1 METQIERR
9 RRALT
14 AEDVSALVDAIEARA
29 MDRIQKS
36 LGRTVLNLAV
46 TWAVRTIIVVAIYSA
61 GAAGLLRRILP
72 S

>member
-14 AEDVSALVDAIEARA
+14 DEDVSALVDAIEARA
-29 MDRIQKS
+29 VDRLQKS

-46 TWAVRTIIVVAIYSA
+46 TWALRTIVLIAIYSA
-61 GAAGLLRRILP
+61 GAAGILRRVFP
-72 S
+72 T

>member
-1 METQIERR
+1 MDTQIERR

-29 MDRIQKS
+29 MDRLQRS

-46 TWAVRTIIVVAIYSA
+46 TWTLRTIVIIAMYSA
-61 GAAGLLRRILP
+61 GAAGILRRIFP
-72 S
+72 T

>member
-14 AEDVSALVDAIEARA
+14 TEDVSALVDAIEIRA
-29 MDRIQKS
+29 MGRIQKT
-36 LGRTVLNLAV
+36 LGRTLLNLAV
-46 TWAVRTIIVVAIYSA
+46 TWAVRTIMIVAIYSA
-61 GAAGLLRRILP
+61 GAAGLFWRILP